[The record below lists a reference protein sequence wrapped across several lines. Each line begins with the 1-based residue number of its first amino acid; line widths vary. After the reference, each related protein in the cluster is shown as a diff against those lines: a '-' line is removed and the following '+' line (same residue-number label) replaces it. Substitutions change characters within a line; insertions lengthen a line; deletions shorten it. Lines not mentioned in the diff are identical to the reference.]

1 MLTLLCSTPH
11 PNLPNPS
18 KMPGSTT
25 SSIKSIIKPKP
36 TTMGCGEE
44 CDCCG
49 CDESCWCVV
58 M

>member
-1 MLTLLCSTPH
+1 
-11 PNLPNPS
+11 
-18 KMPGSTT
+18 MPGSTT

-49 CDESCWCVV
+49 CEESCWCVV